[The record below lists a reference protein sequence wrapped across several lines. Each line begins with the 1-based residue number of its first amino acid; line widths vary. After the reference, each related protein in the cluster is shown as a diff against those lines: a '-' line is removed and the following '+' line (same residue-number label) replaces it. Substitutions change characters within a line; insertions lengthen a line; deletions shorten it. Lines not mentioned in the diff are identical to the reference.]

1 MSVPAGAQV
10 RPGSGHQHETTRW
23 QMRKTVDQKKRR
35 GGMRR
40 AFAATAAGLM
50 AAAGA
55 LAAAPTAS
63 AAPGGVGYVAFGDSY
78 AANPTI
84 GEQLAGFTQ
93 PDRCGQGADAYPV
106 RLGNKLGMSTA
117 NAACNG
123 VSINGMAGPGLGFT
137 ADRAAAR
144 GQLGDNTRLVTI
156 TVGGAEGW
164 NLALADRRDFGVTN
178 GGDFLNYQEFVNR
191 MRGPLNT
198 IRHHAPNARILFV
211 GYPAVGNDRG
221 EVCLINA
228 DVPPELGTPNI
239 AAPVPTNATGFL
251 NKLDNI
257 ARDAAG
263 ELGYEYV
270 ETRRA
275 GTDTC
280 APTPNRWVHG
290 VLDSQMQ
297 QMTFHPS
304 DNGNE
309 AIAQI
314 TADHVR

>member
-1 MSVPAGAQV
+1 
-10 RPGSGHQHETTRW
+10 
-23 QMRKTVDQKKRR
+23 MRKTVDQKKRR

-40 AFAATAAGLM
+40 VLAATAAGLM

-63 AAPGGVGYVAFGDSY
+63 AAAGGVGYVAFGDSY
-78 AANPTI
+78 SANPTVA
-84 GEQLAGFTQ
+84 EQLTGFTQ

-106 RLGNKLGMSTA
+106 RLGKKLGMSYA
-117 NAACNG
+117 NASCNG
-123 VSINGMAGPGLGFT
+123 VTINGMAGPGLGFT

-164 NLALADRRDFGVTN
+164 NLAMPDRRDFGVIN

-221 EVCLINA
+221 EVCLMNA

-239 AAPVPTNATGFL
+239 AAPVPTNATGFV

-270 ETRRA
+270 ETRRP
-275 GTDTC
+275 GTGTC
-280 APTPNRWVHG
+280 EPSGNRWVHG
-290 VLDSQMQ
+290 LIDNQIHQM
-297 QMTFHPS
+297 MFHPS
-304 DNGNE
+304 ANGNE

-314 TADHVR
+314 TADYVR